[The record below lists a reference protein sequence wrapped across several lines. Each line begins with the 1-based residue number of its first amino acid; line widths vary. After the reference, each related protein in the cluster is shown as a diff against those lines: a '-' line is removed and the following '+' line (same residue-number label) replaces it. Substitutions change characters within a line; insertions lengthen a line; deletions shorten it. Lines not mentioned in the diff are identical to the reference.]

1 MRKLVILGAIAL
13 LAVTA
18 RPSPSEP
25 PNRPDRPHRGH
36 RASGAGD
43 IATLAVLPFSVDP
56 SDTVLA
62 PLGYALPD
70 LLTTDLARS
79 RRLTLVER
87 AQLATVLR
95 EQRLAS
101 SGIADPQTAPRL
113 GRLLQADRLVTGSLS
128 RQGASTIRFEAHILN
143 VETGRIDT
151 ALVATAP
158 MNDVLA
164 AEKEVAFRLFDYLG
178 VNLTPQE
185 RALVAQAPTRNVEA
199 LVAYGLGVKQEVNG
213 QYAAAVNSFER
224 ATRVD
229 AAFRQSLAR
238 ARGVRA
244 FSTGTATR
252 AMVQRVNRPLESI
265 PTQNIP
271 GMATDPAFP
280 SSRSTIIVTIN
291 HP

>member
-1 MRKLVILGAIAL
+1 MRKLVIVGAIAVV
-13 LAVTA
+13 AVAA
-18 RPSPSEP
+18 RPSRSEP
-25 PNRPDRPHRGH
+25 PNRAPDAH
-36 RASGAGD
+36 RARD

-56 SDTVLA
+56 RDTVLA
-62 PLGYALPD
+62 ALGYALPD

-87 AQLATVLR
+87 AQLATILR
-95 EQRLAS
+95 EQRLAN
-101 SGIADPQTAPRL
+101 SGLVDPRTAPRL
-113 GRLLQADRLVTGSLS
+113 GRLLQAERLVTGSLS
-128 RQGASTIRFEAHILN
+128 REGASTIRFEARIVD

-164 AEKEVAFRLFDYLG
+164 AEKAVAFRLFDYLG
-178 VNLTPQE
+178 VNLSPQE

-199 LVAYGLGVKQEVNG
+199 LVAYGVGVKQEVNG
-213 QYAAAVNSFER
+213 QYAAAVSSFER
-224 ATRVD
+224 ATRAD
-229 AAFRQSLAR
+229 AAFRESSAR

-244 FSTGTATR
+244 ASTGTARR
-252 AMVQRVNRPLESI
+252 ATVMRVNRPLESI
-265 PTQNIP
+265 PMQNIP